1 MGHKVSI
8 QGFPGPD
15 ALADTRN
22 YHTDLRRD
30 VRTYH
35 EGRSGPQSRPHVLVG
50 TAKIVPV
57 KCHATY
63 QRILVVSD
71 PDRVP

>member
-22 YHTDLRRD
+22 YHTD
-30 VRTYH
+30 VSTYH

-57 KCHATY
+57 QCHAKC
-63 QRILVVSD
+63 QRALVALD